1 MKASLIGPDLRS
13 QDAVSLYIVHLA
25 QFLAQ
30 RGIEVHIHVPG
41 VSMTVPG
48 DVAPCL
54 VVRGEGKSLTEALD
68 PAESDVCVYCVP
80 GSEPWFPEITRIQRA
95 VVVFALHGPIRDED
109 SRWLP
114 YADLCVAATP
124 EIRANLAH
132 RHGYAHERIYALSP
146 EHPQYW
152 EELARLVEQAATGV
166 PEPAAERDACPPGPP
181 VALRDPS
188 RFPKLHVASKIVR
201 DRADVAMR
209 DYVARSRL
217 PVIGPLVAWLR
228 RNLTSHLR
236 EPYLDLIVEQQVAF
250 NQEVSAWMEQTL
262 EQLEQMNERLTR
274 LEAALKRGGQQE
286 CDLSDRD

>member
-1 MKASLIGPDLRS
+1 MKVSLIGPDLRS
-13 QDAVSLYIVHLA
+13 QDAISLYIVHLA

-48 DVAPCL
+48 DVATCL
-54 VVRGEGKSLTEALD
+54 AVRGEGKSLTEAPD
-68 PAESDVCVYCVP
+68 PAESDVCVYYVP

-95 VVVFALHGPIRDED
+95 VVVLDFHGPIRDED

-132 RHGYAHERIYALSP
+132 RHGYAHDRIYVLSP

-152 EELARLVEQAATGV
+152 QDLARLVERAAMGV
-166 PEPAAERDACPPGPP
+166 LEPAAERDECPPGPP
-181 VALRDPS
+181 VALRDSS
-188 RFPKLHVASKIVR
+188 RFPKLYVVSRIVR

-209 DYVARSRL
+209 DYVVHSRL
-217 PVIGPLVAWLR
+217 PVMGPLVAWLR

-236 EPYLDLIVEQQVAF
+236 EPYLDPIVERQVAF
-250 NQEVSAWMEQTL
+250 NQEVAAWMEQTL
-262 EQLEQMNERLTR
+262 EQLEQMDERLNQ
-274 LEAALKRGGQQE
+274 LEATLERLAQGER
-286 CDLSDRD
+286 DSSDRG